1 MSGWKWVPVEP
12 TTEMVLAGVDAVN
25 ITDYA
30 AGVRAQWL
38 AMLNAAPPPAADA
51 VSITDAMVD
60 RALDAWWGCT
70 PPSAGYAPDERD
82 DMRAAIAAALAARDT
97 K

>member
-1 MSGWKWVPVEP
+1 MTPCYYCE
-12 TTEMVLAGVDAVN
+12 EDADV
-25 ITDYA
+25 A
-30 AGVRAQWL
+30 CRACIHSSTGPEIEQVIAWR
-38 AMLNAAPPPAADA
+38 AAPPPAADA
-51 VSITDAMVD
+51 VTDAMVD

-82 DMRAAIAAALAARDT
+82 DMRLAIAAALAARSE

>member
-1 MSGWKWVPVEP
+1 MSTGDPEIHGGRLSAAPCRGWPECP
-12 TTEMVLAGVDAVN
+12 RCNARRT
-25 ITDYA
+25 
-30 AGVRAQWL
+30 QFC
-38 AMLNAAPPPAADA
+38 AAPPPAADA
-51 VSITDAMVD
+51 VTDAMVD

-82 DMRAAIAAALAARDT
+82 DMRLAIAAALAARSE

>member
-1 MSGWKWVPVEP
+1 MSDLVCLNTMARCPMPSMCRPFGGCSR
-12 TTEMVLAGVDAVN
+12 GVA
-25 ITDYA
+25 
-30 AGVRAQWL
+30 RAI
-38 AMLNAAPPPAADA
+38 APPPAADA